1 MHSHARHADD
11 HNHDHSHSHG
21 HVHAQAV
28 AGFGR
33 AFAIGVALN
42 AGFVVAEAA
51 GGVFA
56 HSVALLS
63 DAGHN
68 FSDVLALAIAWLAAE
83 LAKRAPTARFSYGL
97 RSSSIL
103 AALFNATLLLVAV
116 GALSWEA
123 LLRFGDPQP
132 VAGGIVMAIA
142 GAGVV
147 VNGVTAA
154 LFASGRGDLNLR
166 GAYLHM
172 AADAIVSVGVMAA
185 GLAVLVT
192 GWLWLDPL
200 VSLAVNAVIVWG
212 TWGLLS
218 ESFEMAMA
226 AAPRHIEPADVRAFI
241 AARPGVTSVHD
252 LHIWPM
258 STTETALTCHLVIPG
273 GRPGDAF
280 LHDLCVELDRRF
292 AIRHPTVQIETDPN
306 FACALAPDEV
316 V

>member
-1 MHSHARHADD
+1 MHSHAHHGDD
-11 HNHDHSHSHG
+11 HGHGHSHARAAAS
-21 HVHAQAV
+21 
-28 AGFGR
+28 FGR

-42 AGFVVAEAA
+42 AAFVVVEAA
-51 GGVFA
+51 GGVLA

-68 FSDVLALAIAWLAAE
+68 FGDVLALAIAWLAAV
-83 LAKRAPTARFSYGL
+83 LARRAPTARFTYGL

-123 LLRFGDPQP
+123 LRRFGDPQP

-172 AADAIVSVGVMAA
+172 AADAVVSVGVMVA
-185 GLAVLVT
+185 GLAVLIT

-200 VSLAVNAVIVWG
+200 VSLAVNAAIVWG

-218 ESFEMAMA
+218 ESLEMAMA
-226 AAPRHIEPADVRAFI
+226 AAPRHIEPGEVRAFL

-280 LHDLCVELDRRF
+280 LHDLSVELDRRF
-292 AIRHPTVQIETDPN
+292 AIPHATVQIEIDPN
-306 FACALAPDEV
+306 FACTLAPDEV

>member
-1 MHSHARHADD
+1 MHSHAHHGDD
-11 HNHDHSHSHG
+11 HGHGHSHARAAAS
-21 HVHAQAV
+21 
-28 AGFGR
+28 FGR

-42 AGFVVAEAA
+42 AAFVVVEAA
-51 GGVFA
+51 GGVLA

-68 FSDVLALAIAWLAAE
+68 FGDVLALAIAWLAAV
-83 LAKRAPTARFSYGL
+83 LARRAPTARFTYGL

-103 AALFNATLLLVAV
+103 AALFNGTLLLVAV

-123 LLRFGDPQP
+123 LRRFGDPQP

-172 AADAIVSVGVMAA
+172 AADAVVSVGVMVA
-185 GLAVLVT
+185 GLAVLIT

-200 VSLAVNAVIVWG
+200 VSLAVNAAIVWG

-218 ESFEMAMA
+218 ESLEMAMA
-226 AAPRHIEPADVRAFI
+226 AAPRHIEPGEVRAFL

-280 LHDLCVELDRRF
+280 LHDLSVELDRRF
-292 AIRHPTVQIETDPN
+292 AIPHATVQIEIDPN
-306 FACALAPDEV
+306 FACTLAPDEV